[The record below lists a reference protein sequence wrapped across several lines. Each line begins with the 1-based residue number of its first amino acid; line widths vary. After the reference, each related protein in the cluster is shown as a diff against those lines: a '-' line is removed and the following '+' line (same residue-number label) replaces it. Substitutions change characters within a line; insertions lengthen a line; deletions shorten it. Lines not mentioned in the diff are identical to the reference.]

1 MSCRCLCQLYVLG
14 LVVQV
19 SQYGG
24 TEANGRDV
32 LGKACVPL
40 DTVAHLPNL
49 GIRQGLFAAKHKFSR
64 FGLGKIG
71 DSQGRQANRPGA
83 APGLGVLD
91 FGLVAV
97 WMGHSPANM
106 DCSILRVNV
115 GPLQP
120 QHFLQTEG
128 V

>member
-1 MSCRCLCQLYVLG
+1 MSCRCLGQLYVLG

-19 SQYGG
+19 GEYGS
-24 TEANGRDV
+24 TETNRRDV
-32 LGKACVPL
+32 LTKACVPL
-40 DTVAHLPNL
+40 DSVAHLSNL
-49 GIRQGLFAAKHKFSR
+49 GIGQGALAAKHKFSR

-97 WMGHSPANM
+97 WVGHGPANM
-106 DCSILRVNV
+106 YGSILWVNV
-115 GPLQP
+115 GPLQS
-120 QHFLQTEG
+120 QHFFQA
-128 V
+128 